1 MASSDFKRESS
12 DPQPA
17 TGSAYD
23 RFMES
28 MKIDFYK
35 WHDGIGY
42 DLDALNEL
50 DNHELKQVEELL
62 ISRKDSDWRDVE
74 ALAALNTPFSIQAL
88 RDTLASPNLECRLMA
103 VRYLKDLNIED
114 HIEEVVVRTL
124 PETSIGDG
132 MSYALMLAK
141 LYQTEN
147 ICRAVLRSALT
158 GKDDIRVHCA
168 AMALYL
174 YGISKSDFDTD
185 FKIIYEFHEKDLEA
199 RKRIFE
205 RLCAMVGVNPASLLQ

>member
-1 MASSDFKRESS
+1 MASSEFRRESG

-17 TGSAYD
+17 TGNAYR

-28 MKIDFYK
+28 MNIDFYK

-50 DNHELKQVEELL
+50 DNDELKELETLL

-88 RDTLASPNLECRLMA
+88 RDTLTSPNLECRLMA

-124 PETSIGDG
+124 PETTIGDG

-141 LYQTEN
+141 LYQTEK
-147 ICRAVLRSALT
+147 IRRAVLCSALT

-174 YGISKSDFDTD
+174 YGVSKSDFDTD
-185 FKIIYEFHEKDLEA
+185 FKIIYEFHERDLEV
-199 RKRIFE
+199 RKQIFE
-205 RLCAMVGVNPASLLQ
+205 RLCAMVGINPVDLLR